1 VNRRAGNSGTGVIGD
16 TAAQRAFTLLR
27 LDAGDATSD
36 GDDSALDHRANKPPV
51 V

>member
-1 VNRRAGNSGTGVIGD
+1 VNRRSGDSSAGVIDD
-16 TAAQRAFTLLR
+16 TAAQRTFALLR
-27 LDAGDATSD
+27 LNAHDATSD